1 MTIFDSS
8 GIEVFVTENNP
19 KYANCITKRLK
30 AYIPLNSRSNFENQD
45 YTINENGIPCYP
57 HDDLLPMK
65 YERALKLNSSVTG
78 YKFVDFKIK
87 RTKKNLLVNISNTVH
102 VINHT

>member
-19 KYANCITKRLK
+19 KYANCIIKRLK
-30 AYIPLNSRSNFENQD
+30 AYIPLNSRSNLENQD

-57 HDDLLPMK
+57 HDNSLSMK
-65 YERALKLNSSVTG
+65 YEGASKLNSGVTE
-78 YKFVDFKIK
+78 YKFVDLKVK
-87 RTKKNLLVNISNTVH
+87 RTKKNLLINISNTVH